1 MSKEWERIASR
12 PVGKNRKI
20 RMPDDMVEWFV
31 VEGKDDSVFW
41 NYEKNSKYA
50 ILSDRPLSDP
60 EYQPLKPSKIYDE
73 GGYRKVRPPDDF
85 SEVILSKFYKG
96 NELFYLAHE
105 EMVSEDGRTSVY
117 LLTQREVR
125 EILPQT
131 GDADSGLQS
140 KLMSTPG
147 VLPSI

>member
-1 MSKEWERIASR
+1 MNKSWERIASR
-12 PVGKNRKI
+12 SVGEDRKI
-20 RMPDDMVEWFV
+20 RIPDNIVEWFV

-41 NYEKNSKYA
+41 NYERNSKYL

-60 EYQPLKPSKIYDE
+60 EYQPLKPSKIYNE
-73 GGYRKVRPPDDF
+73 GGYRKVRPPSHF
-85 SEVILSKFYKG
+85 SKSILSKFYEG

-105 EMVSEDGRTSVY
+105 DMVSDEGRTSVY
-117 LLTQREVR
+117 LLTQAEVR

-131 GDADSGLQS
+131 ADADSDLQS